1 MTYKIHIAAEA
12 EETLISLP
20 RKIQRQISE
29 KIDMLTQNPRPPGV
43 EKLKGLADL
52 YRIRSGDYR
61 IVFRIQHKKLLVLVV
76 RIGHRRDIYQ
86 NLPW

>member
-12 EETLISLP
+12 EKTLISLP

-29 KIDMLTQNPRPPGV
+29 KIDMLAQNTRPPGV
-43 EKLKGLADL
+43 KKLKGLADL

-61 IVFRIQHKKLLVLVV
+61 IVFRIQHKKLLLLVV

-86 NLPW
+86 NLP